1 MKLAMLISLFII
13 PATSACAQIALNFDS
28 LITTNQVNVTYS
40 LNNFSGKGWDQ
51 LVERA
56 HKSNYVLIGEDHFI
70 SEVPI
75 FTEALAE
82 RVRFD
87 NYICEIDQW
96 MLSIFRS
103 KIITLNAAQ
112 LTTWISVNAKGF
124 SFFQKKNEFEL
135 MEHLLDQKVNLI
147 GIEQVGLMS
156 TTILFQYLVE
166 TGSNKNKNLYAVLRD
181 SSEAVNN
188 RFFNDYNKPFF
199 LLTEFF
205 TQTIQQADNS
215 VMSSEE
221 VELVHALIQSAE
233 IYRTGSHRN
242 RVKLMQANLMNLYPQ
257 TLKGKRNLFKFGANH
272 SMKGESYI
280 PVYDWYNRARGG
292 AE

>member
-1 MKLAMLISLFII
+1 
-13 PATSACAQIALNFDS
+13 
-28 LITTNQVNVTYS
+28 V
-40 LNNFSGKGWDQ
+40 
-51 LVERA
+51 
-56 HKSNYVLIGEDHFI
+56 
-70 SEVPI
+70 
-75 FTEALAE
+75 
-82 RVRFD
+82 
-87 NYICEIDQW
+87 
-96 MLSIFRS
+96 
-103 KIITLNAAQ
+103 
-112 LTTWISVNAKGF
+112 
-124 SFFQKKNEFEL
+124 
-135 MEHLLDQKVNLI
+135 
-147 GIEQVGLMS
+147 
-156 TTILFQYLVE
+156 
-166 TGSNKNKNLYAVLRD
+166 
-181 SSEAVNN
+181 VNN